1 MNELIEQAEAHVRK
15 YMADH
20 SDARLHY
27 HDIRHVAQVAG
38 AVRDLATAAQCAPD
52 ETTALI
58 IAAWFH
64 DSAFHLG
71 AVGHEERS
79 AQLASEFL
87 ATAQASPALIAQ
99 VRTLIMATKKDAERK
114 GALEP
119 LMRDADLVHLGGADH
134 LDQTTR
140 LREEVEAL
148 GGGKIKKRDW
158 LVENIRFMEATPF
171 LSEVARRLWS
181 AGREKNLALLRA
193 SLEERDGKKAEEKDR
208 KSHANEEARSEKN
221 ASRKR
226 KETERGVETLFRVTL
241 NNHTRLS
248 QIADNKAN
256 MMLSVNAL
264 IISVVLSGLAPK
276 LENNQLLML
285 PAALLTFT
293 CLASIV
299 TATLATRPKV
309 TQGNTSREEIE
320 KRNANLL
327 FFGNFHNMKFTDFKW
342 GMEQV
347 MNDRDYLYGS
357 MTKDLYYL
365 GKVLHKKYRY
375 LNITYSIFA
384 IGLVLSVAAAAR
396 AAYLAGLTVSGV
408 PGH

>member
-20 SDARLHY
+20 SDVRLRY

-38 AVRDLATAAQCAPD
+38 AVRDLATAAQCTPD

-148 GGGKIKKRDW
+148 GGGKIKKKDW
-158 LVENIRFMEATPF
+158 LAESIRFMESTPY
-171 LSEVARRLWS
+171 LSEVAQRSWN

-193 SLEERDGKKAEEKDR
+193 SLHERGAKKAEEKDR
-208 KSHANEEARSEKN
+208 KSPASEEARSEKD

-327 FFGNFHNMKFTDFKW
+327 FFGNFHNMKYTDFKW
-342 GMEQV
+342 GVEQV

-375 LNITYSIFA
+375 LNLTYSIFA

-396 AAYLAGLTVSGV
+396 AAYLAGLTASGV

>member
-20 SDARLHY
+20 SDARLRY

-38 AVRDLATAAQCAPD
+38 AVRDLATAAQCTPD